1 MSVKVMCRPEL
12 STLGESTADTPSPLP
27 RKQPDGR
34 RLRTERTRQRII
46 EAYLGLAFEHS
57 PRMPTA
63 VETANRAGCSV
74 RSVFEHFPDM
84 RNLQVVAACY
94 AMDQVATL
102 APPPLPDG
110 DRNARI
116 EHQVEM
122 RARLCEVWGRL
133 WQSLL
138 ANRGDSDELKLKI
151 SKFQE
156 LRLSRL
162 EDAFR
167 PELAA
172 LSDLERRQMLI
183 ALGLL
188 TDVGSWSCMR
198 ESFDLSVDEARAVW
212 VRSVQSLLP
221 STPSA

>member
-1 MSVKVMCRPEL
+1 MSAASAPVVKK
-12 STLGESTADTPSPLP
+12 A
-27 RKQPDGR
+27 DGR
-34 RLRTERTRQRII
+34 HLRTERTRQRLI

-63 VETANRAGCSV
+63 VETARRAGCSV
-74 RSVFEHFPDM
+74 RSVFERFPNM
-84 RNLQVVAACY
+84 HNLQIVAAGY

-102 APPPLPDG
+102 APPPLLDG

-133 WQSLL
+133 WRSLL
-138 ANRGDSDELKLKI
+138 VNRGDSDELSLKI

-162 EDAFR
+162 EAAFR

-172 LSDLERRQMLI
+172 LSDVERRQTLI

-188 TDVGSWSCMR
+188 TDVGSWNCMR
-198 ESFDLSVDEARAVW
+198 ESLGLSVDEARAVW
-212 VRSVQSLLP
+212 VRSVQRLLP
-221 STPSA
+221 STPPA